1 MQVRE
6 HREDLVRRVRLLVAV
21 AATLLVLIG
30 TSFWS
35 VQIVHGDYYR
45 ELAENNRLRKLP
57 IRAPRGLIYDRKGRL
72 LVENVPSYDLLIDRS
87 RTADFDASVAFAA
100 RILDRPEA
108 ELQAAI
114 DRAGQGPA
122 YKPAL
127 VAANLDLGQVGRFEA
142 KRLEHPEFEI
152 DVRHLRLYRHG
163 PRTAHVLGYLG
174 EASPEEIADGDG
186 LYEAGD
192 LVGKKGIE
200 RTYDLRL
207 RGQDGERVVVVDS
220 RGRVLEEYQ
229 RKKAEPGLPLH
240 LTLDLDLQQEAA
252 RLMSDKVGAVVALD
266 PRNGAIRALYSA
278 PSYNS
283 NLLAWGVSQAEW
295 QEILAEPNNPLQDR
309 AIQNT
314 FSPGSVFK
322 VVMAAAGLAEGVI
335 DQSSTFNCT
344 GSTVIYGRSFRCWRP
359 AGHGRVNVR
368 EALKG
373 SCDIF
378 FYNVG
383 KGLGVD
389 RIARYAR
396 LFGLG
401 ERTGVELE
409 GEKKGLVPDSGWSLA
424 VRKHPWYPGETISV
438 AIGQGPLL
446 VTPLQVATMMAAV
459 ANGGR
464 KVTPHLRVDE
474 EADAAGEESPE
485 DADELGLPGGVL
497 DAVRDGL
504 WAVVNAPGGTAGA
517 SRLREIDIAGK
528 TGTVQVVAQSARR
541 NNADLPF
548 ALRDHAWFASYA
560 PAGDPQLVVVVFV
573 EHGGHGSN
581 ASAPIAKALYEKYF
595 GIDAGT

>member
-1 MQVRE
+1 
-6 HREDLVRRVRLLVAV
+6 LLVV
-21 AATLLVLIG
+21 AATLLVLIA

-45 ELAENNRLRKLP
+45 ELADNNRLRKLP

-87 RTADFDASVAFAA
+87 RAFDLDASVRFAS
-100 RILDRPEA
+100 RILGRSEEELHAALDRDG
-108 ELQAAI
+108 EL
-114 DRAGQGPA
+114 PLF
-122 YKPAL
+122 KPAL
-127 VAANLDLGQVGRFEA
+127 VAANLDLGQVARFEA

-174 EASPEEIADGDG
+174 EVSPREIEQSNG
-186 LYEAGD
+186 LYDAGD

-207 RGQDGERVVVVDS
+207 RGKDGERVVVVDS

-229 RKKAEPGLPLH
+229 RKKAESGLPLT

-252 RLMSDKVGAVVALD
+252 RLMSDKVGAIVALD

-283 NLLAWGVSQAEW
+283 NLLAWGVSKAEW
-295 QEILAEPNNPLQDR
+295 QEILAAPNHPLQDR
-309 AIQNT
+309 ALQNT
-314 FSPGSVFK
+314 YSPGSVFK
-322 VVMAAAGLAEGVI
+322 VAMAAAGLAEGVI
-335 DQSSTFNCT
+335 DESSTFNCT

-359 AGHGRVNVR
+359 GGHGRVNLR

-373 SCDIF
+373 SCDIY

-383 KGLGVD
+383 KALGVD

-401 ERTGVELE
+401 ERTGIELE
-409 GEKKGLVPDSGWSLA
+409 GEKAGLVPDTGWSLA

-446 VTPLQVATMMAAV
+446 VTPLQVAAMMAAV

-464 KVTPHLRVDE
+464 KVTPHLRAAEDGQDDDRTTG
-474 EADAAGEESPE
+474 DAG
-485 DADELGLPGGVL
+485 ELGLPGGVL

-517 SRLREIDIAGK
+517 SRLSQIDVAGK
-528 TGTVQVVAQSARR
+528 TGTAQVVAQSARR
-541 NNADLPF
+541 DNASLPF
-548 ALRDHAWFASYA
+548 ELRDHAWFASYA
-560 PAGDPQLVVVVFV
+560 PAQDPRLVVVVFV

-581 ASAPIAKALYEKYF
+581 AAAPIAKALYEKYF
-595 GIDAGT
+595 GIDDGA

>member
-1 MQVRE
+1 M
-6 HREDLVRRVRLLVAV
+6 AV

-30 TSFWS
+30 SSFWS

-45 ELAENNRLRKLP
+45 ELADNNRLRKLP
-57 IRAPRGLIYDRKGRL
+57 IQAPRGLIYDRKGRL

-87 RTADFDASVAFAA
+87 RAPAIEASLRFASG
-100 RILDRPEA
+100 ILGRPEA
-108 ELQAAI
+108 ELQAAL
-114 DRAGQGPA
+114 DRARATPP

-174 EASPEEIADGDG
+174 EVSPKEIAASDG

-192 LVGKKGIE
+192 LVGKKGVE

-207 RGQDGERVVVVDS
+207 RGKDGERVVVVDS
-220 RGRVLEEYQ
+220 LGRVLEEYQ
-229 RKKAEPGLPLH
+229 RKRAEPGLPLH

-252 RLMSDKVGAVVALD
+252 RLMSDKVGAIVALD
-266 PRNGAIRALYSA
+266 PRDGAIRALYSA

-283 NLLAWGVSQAEW
+283 NLLAWGLSQAQW
-295 QEILAEPNNPLQDR
+295 QEILKAPNHPLQDR

-314 FSPGSVFK
+314 YSPGSVFK
-322 VVMAAAGLAEGVI
+322 VVMAAAGLAEGVV
-335 DQSSTFNCT
+335 DEATTFYCN

-359 AGHGRVNVR
+359 GGHGRVDLR
-368 EALKG
+368 EALEG
-373 SCDIF
+373 SCDIY

-383 KGLGVD
+383 KALGVD

-401 ERTGVELE
+401 ERTGIELE
-409 GEKKGLVPDSGWSLA
+409 GEKAGLVPDSDWSLTA
-424 VRKHPWYPGETISV
+424 RHHPWYPGETISV

-464 KVTPHLRVDE
+464 KVIPHLRAGGHG
-474 EADAAGEESPE
+474 EAAASGDAGEL
-485 DADELGLPGGVL
+485 ALPAGVL
-497 DAVRDGL
+497 DEVRDGL

-517 SRLREIDIAGK
+517 SRLPKIAMAGK

-541 NNADLPF
+541 DNDDLPF
-548 ALRDHAWFASYA
+548 ELRDHAWFAAYA
-560 PAGDPQLVVVVFV
+560 PAGDPRLVVVVFV
-573 EHGGHGSN
+573 EHGGGGSHT
-581 ASAPIAKALYEKYF
+581 AAPIAKALYEKYF
-595 GIDAGT
+595 GIDDDGAAS